1 MSHDHGSMD
10 MGGMDMGGDS
20 SSGMSHSMAMT
31 FHSNMVDALFSD
43 QWVPSNRG
51 QYAGT
56 CIFIVFFAMIYRG
69 LFVVKFKLDEKL
81 IKCGKLNKQVVA
93 LTDIGRDQ
101 PYKSLRD
108 IEDELDEEEEQERLQ
123 KLERPEQPSPAPTMT
138 TRQGP
143 RPWRLSVDVPRAAI
157 QTVLS
162 GVGYLL
168 MLITMTYNVG
178 YFVSVLGGIF
188 LGELLFA
195 RYAS

>member
-1 MSHDHGSMD
+1 MSHDHSGMD
-10 MGGMDMGGDS
+10 MGGMDMGGS
-20 SSGMSHSMAMT
+20 APMAHSMAMT
-31 FHSNMVDALFSD
+31 FHSNMVDALFSE
-43 QWVPSNRG
+43 QWTPSNRG

-81 IKCGKLNKQVVA
+81 IKTGKLNKQVVA
-93 LTDIGRDQ
+93 LNDIGRDQ

-123 KLERPEQPSPAPTMT
+123 KLERPDLPEKGPQMT
-138 TRQGP
+138 TRLGP

-188 LGELLFA
+188 LGELVFA